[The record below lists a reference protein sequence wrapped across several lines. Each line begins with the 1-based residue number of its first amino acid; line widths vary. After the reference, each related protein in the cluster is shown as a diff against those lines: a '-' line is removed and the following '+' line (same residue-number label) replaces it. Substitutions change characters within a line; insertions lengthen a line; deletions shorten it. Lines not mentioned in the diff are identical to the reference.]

1 MDKNIC
7 LFLLP
12 NLFIICRSWPAAA
25 CNSGEDDGC
34 EDGSCE
40 DDDCED
46 GDCEGGDCEYGSC
59 RSDYDYGDSGSD
71 YDCGGDI
78 FQRSPT
84 KTGTQRPP
92 ANKRASIIVFQTTGI
107 IHELIEFD
115 RLLKLE
121 ELEKLETNLPNNYQG
136 IIMFMNGEKFSH
148 YYECHVKNHDMKWQ
162 IVNKK
167 TELDELFNFL
177 GLDFSDN
184 QQLIQELSSA
194 IDDEYGIYSSYKV
207 KYDYDFDT
215 HVYKSRNNID
225 SDLHFLINM
234 FKKNIL

>member
-25 CNSGEDDGC
+25 CNSG
-34 EDGSCE
+34 
-40 DDDCED
+40 
-46 GDCEGGDCEYGSC
+46 GG
-59 RSDYDYGDSGSD
+59 
-71 YDCGGDI
+71 DCGGDCDG
-78 FQRSPT
+78 RDYN
-84 KTGTQRPP
+84 
-92 ANKRASIIVFQTTGI
+92 NKI

-121 ELEKLETNLPNNYQG
+121 KFKKIETNLPNNYQG
-136 IIMFMNGEKFSH
+136 IIIFINGENFSH
-148 YYECHVKNHDMKWQ
+148 YYECHVENYNMKWQ
-162 IVNKK
+162 IVNKE

-177 GLDFSDN
+177 GLETHYLN
-184 QQLIQELSSA
+184 QQSLISELSSA

-215 HVYKSRNNID
+215 HVYKSRNDID
-225 SDLHFLINM
+225 SDLHFLIDI
-234 FKKNIL
+234 FKKNI